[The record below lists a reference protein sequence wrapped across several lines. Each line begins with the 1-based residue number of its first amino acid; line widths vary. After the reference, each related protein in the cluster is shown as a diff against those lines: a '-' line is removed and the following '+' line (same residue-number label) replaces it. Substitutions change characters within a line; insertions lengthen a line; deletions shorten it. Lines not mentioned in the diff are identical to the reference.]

1 VTTAV
6 DTNVLIDLLFPS
18 TAHRESSGIRLAQAS
33 RAGGLIIG
41 EVVFAELAGYF
52 GDEERLQAFLNAVG
66 VQMETS
72 SRATLVAAGVAW
84 LEYTRRRRLAV
95 VCPECGV
102 QQDLRCASCGRE
114 LRPRQHLVADLMS
127 GAHALHHADRLLTRD
142 RGFYA
147 TYFPDLTL
155 M

>member
-1 VTTAV
+1 MTTAV
-6 DTNVLIDLLFPS
+6 DTNILIDLLFPS
-18 TAHRESSGIRLAQAS
+18 STHRESSRLRLSQAS
-33 RAGGLIIG
+33 WAGGLIIG

-52 GDEERLQAFLNAVG
+52 GDEERLRVFLNSVG
-66 VQMETS
+66 VQTEPS
-72 SRATLVAAGVAW
+72 SSAALVSAGLAW

-95 VCPECGV
+95 VCPDCGA
-102 QQDLRCASCGRE
+102 QQDVRCSSCGRE
-114 LRPRQHLVADLMS
+114 LRPRQHLVADLMI